1 MRTEDATPWQKR
13 GSYKGHSLL
22 ASLAFLLASLVRLP
36 GGLRSRRLQ
45 ALLKTLLVFLRAY
58 DAFLVRLKE
67 LRPALASQ
75 LESVDNR
82 LVKVHFRGQ
91 DDSFLVGVHEH
102 HCD

>member
-45 ALLKTLLVFLRAY
+45 ALSKTLLVFLRAY
-58 DAFLVRLKE
+58 DAFLLRLKE